1 VKAEYAKGGPVSRL
15 TFAVS
20 PKKHQM
26 EPLNTD
32 DITVQNRIKILIV
45 DDREDN
51 LMSIESILENEAYHI
66 VKANSGKA
74 ALKILLHQHDFT
86 LILMDVQMPDMNGFE
101 TASLIYQREKLNHI
115 PIIFITAHNYND
127 EHVFEGYKV
136 GAIDYIY
143 KPINPELLRFKV
155 GVFAEMYQK
164 NHQLILQERKLKEMN
179 AKLEREIEERRISEE
194 KVKQLNYQLLENNK
208 NLKLTIEELDRF
220 AYVASHDL
228 QEPLRKILVFS
239 DKLLTHQNNDISDEM
254 RRYMDKIV
262 RSSQRMQKLINDL
275 LDFSRKECALPQ
287 FEEIDLNDLMA
298 EVLSDMEVEIEK
310 REAVIR
316 MEELP
321 VLWANP
327 SQMRQLFQNLISN
340 GIKFQRKGI
349 KPVVSIYCDHT
360 KMSLLDDLKTQCCI
374 VIEDNGIGFDEKY
387 AEEIFVVFKRLHSY
401 HEFEGSG
408 VGLSI
413 CKKIVDAHNGR
424 ISAIGKPG
432 EGARFFLE
440 LPLQQHAL
448 NASRPKTNE
457 LSLEEG

>member
-1 VKAEYAKGGPVSRL
+1 MRGETQPFSPLAAHGPPLS
-15 TFAVS
+15 
-20 PKKHQM
+20 KKRKM

-32 DITVQNRIKILIV
+32 DMMVQNRIKILIV

-51 LMSIESILENEAYHI
+51 LMSIESILKNDAYHI
-66 VKANSGKA
+66 AKANSGKA

-101 TASLIYQREKLNHI
+101 TASLIYQREKLNPI
-115 PIIFITAHNYND
+115 PIIFITEHTYND
-127 EHVFEGYKV
+127 DQVFEGYKV

-143 KPINPELLRFKV
+143 TPVNPELLRFKV

-164 NHQLILQERKLKEMN
+164 NHQLVLQERKLKDMN
-179 AKLEREIEERRISEE
+179 AKLEREIEVRRNSEE
-194 KVKQLNYQLLENNK
+194 KAKQLNSQLLENNK
-208 NLKLTIEELDRF
+208 SQKLTIEELDRF

-239 DKLLTHQNNDISDEM
+239 NKLLTCQRDGVSEEM
-254 RRYMDKIV
+254 LRYMDKIV
-262 RSSQRMQKLINDL
+262 NSSQRMQKLINDL
-275 LDFSRKECALPQ
+275 LIFSRKDNKLPH
-287 FEEIDLNDLMA
+287 FEEVNLNGLLA
-298 EVLSDMEVEIEK
+298 EVLSDMEVEIER

-316 MEELP
+316 LEELP
-321 VLWANP
+321 TLWANA

-340 GIKFQRKGI
+340 GIKFQKKGV
-349 KPVVSIYCDHT
+349 KPVVSLYCDHT
-360 KMSLLDDLKTQCCI
+360 KTSLPDGVETKCRI
-374 VIEDNGIGFDEKY
+374 VIEDNGIGFDDKY
-387 AEEIFVVFKRLHSY
+387 AEEIFMVFKRLHSY

-424 ISAIGKPG
+424 ISALGRPEK
-432 EGARFFLE
+432 GALFFLE
-440 LPLQQHAL
+440 LPLKQQAVSVSKPH
-448 NASRPKTNE
+448 TNE